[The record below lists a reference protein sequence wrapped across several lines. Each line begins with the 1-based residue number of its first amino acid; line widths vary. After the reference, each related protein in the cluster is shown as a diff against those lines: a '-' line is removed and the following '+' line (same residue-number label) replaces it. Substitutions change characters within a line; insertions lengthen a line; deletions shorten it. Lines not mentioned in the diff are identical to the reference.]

1 MQLEVSPTTPKL
13 YLHTTSN
20 LADNCE
26 KFQDFEVFA
35 PKEHVLH
42 GSFGRHEEMNKDTR
56 SAAGE
61 YFTEDQDV
69 DIEMNDTGGTWLN
82 VYEDGN
88 TNINPRRDRI
98 VKNQFTRIESYRA
111 IIGTVSLLIL
121 VIIALISINS
131 INPAKVV
138 IGVSIFGFLF
148 ILEMI
153 FSNSFSFLLGTIE
166 KEKADI
172 FLNQIEAAAPLVRW
186 QIRCYHWENKTR
198 VLINDDGVKV
208 IDTIRE
214 RVNTWSAKEFF
225 KFTSWNGI
233 STPPCELIKSRLTK
247 VKLIKKFCFDN
258 AATEAEFRRQKMA
271 FQLANN
277 RDTHLEISESLEIP
291 GFEDVILCEDRKGCL
306 SRFLN
311 LPCYLFFI

>member
-1 MQLEVSPTTPKL
+1 
-13 YLHTTSN
+13 
-20 LADNCE
+20 
-26 KFQDFEVFA
+26 
-35 PKEHVLH
+35 
-42 GSFGRHEEMNKDTR
+42 MNKDTR

-121 VIIALISINS
+121 
-131 INPAKVV
+131 
-138 IGVSIFGFLF
+138 
-148 ILEMI
+148 EMI

-166 KEKADI
+166 KEKGEI

-214 RVNTWSAKEFF
+214 RVNTWSAKEVFR
-225 KFTSWNGI
+225 FTSWNGI
-233 STPPCELIKSRLTK
+233 STPPCELIKSELTK
-247 VKLIKKFCFDN
+247 VKMIKKFCFDN
-258 AATEAEFRRQKMA
+258 AATEA
-271 FQLANN
+271 
-277 RDTHLEISESLEIP
+277 
-291 GFEDVILCEDRKGCL
+291 G
-306 SRFLN
+306 
-311 LPCYLFFI
+311 